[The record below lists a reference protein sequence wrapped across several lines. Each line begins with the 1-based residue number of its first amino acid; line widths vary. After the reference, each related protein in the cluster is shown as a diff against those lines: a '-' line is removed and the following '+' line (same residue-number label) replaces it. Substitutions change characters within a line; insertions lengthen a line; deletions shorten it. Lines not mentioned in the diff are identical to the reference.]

1 VTRQRTP
8 GLCLAFF
15 DLLADLKGDGPQL
28 LELLLRGVVGR
39 LHSLGLGGRI
49 PQGGPQA

>member
-1 VTRQRTP
+1 
-8 GLCLAFF
+8 
-15 DLLADLKGDGPQL
+15 
-28 LELLLRGVVGR
+28 LRGVVGR

>member
-1 VTRQRTP
+1 
-8 GLCLAFF
+8 
-15 DLLADLKGDGPQL
+15 
-28 LELLLRGVVGR
+28 LRRVVSR